1 MYFLLIKP
9 YSAWALPNILV
20 RIPEVRLYSKKNFES
35 AILIAERLRKILY
48 LNYQYSSNSSNH
60 VCIHMI
66 SFKVVD
72 NECTKQME

>member
-48 LNYQYSSNSSNH
+48 LN